1 MLQNVLLTSSMHP
14 HCDCMQ
20 SDFMQQTLY
29 RTYIAV
35 DSPVSQCLITPLSI
49 LYACINLPQ
58 SHQVAAIY
66 VCIIYGHGIS
76 L

>member
-1 MLQNVLLTSSMHP
+1 
-14 HCDCMQ
+14 MQ
-20 SDFMQQTLY
+20 SDVMQQTLL

-35 DSPVSQCLITPLSI
+35 DAPVSQCLITSLSL

-66 VCIIYGHGIS
+66 VRIIYGHGIP